1 MRNAAI
7 DIGNTGTK
15 YGIFEEDVLVA
26 QGYFGGQDNL
36 PAALL
41 NHTFDNAI
49 VASVGAEAQ
58 SISIKERLSVTGK
71 LVELTPQAA
80 LPVINLYKTPQTL
93 GADRIAGA
101 VGANYFFP
109 GRNCLVFDAGTCITH
124 DFVDA
129 QRQYHGGGIAPGLH
143 MKFRALHTFT
153 QRLPLV
159 EQINENFPLTG
170 QTTQESIQSGVLA
183 GSVAELNGLIQAYT
197 EKAPD
202 LLVILCG
209 GDAGFFESNLKGR
222 IFVIPELVLIGLH
235 RILTHNV

>member
-1 MRNAAI
+1 MRNVAI

-15 YGIFEEDVLVA
+15 YGLFEGGAIVK
-26 QGYFGGQDNL
+26 QGYFEGQETL
-36 PAALL
+36 PPALL
-41 NHTFDNAI
+41 NQTFDHAI
-49 VASVGAEAQ
+49 VASVAANAQ
-58 SISIKERLSVTGK
+58 SIKERLSVTGK
-71 LVELTPQAA
+71 LLELTPQAA
-80 LPVINLYKTPQTL
+80 LPVLNLYKTPQTL
-93 GADRIAGA
+93 GADRVAAA
-101 VGANYFFP
+101 VGASYLFP
-109 GRNCLVFDAGTCITH
+109 GRNCLVFDAGTCVTH

-129 QRQYHGGGIAPGLH
+129 QGRYHGGGIAPGLQ

-159 EQINENFPLTG
+159 QQIDENFPLTG

-183 GSVAELNGLIQAYT
+183 GSVAELNGLIQSYA

-202 LLVILCG
+202 LVVILCG

>member
-15 YGIFEEDVLVA
+15 YGIFEQGALVE
-26 QGYFGGQDNL
+26 QGYFEGQEHL
-36 PAALL
+36 PPSLV
-41 NHTFDNAI
+41 NQTFAHAI
-49 VASVGAEAQ
+49 VASVAADAH
-58 SISIKERLSVTGK
+58 SIQERLLVSGK
-71 LVELTPQAA
+71 LLTLTPQAA
-80 LPVINLYKTPQTL
+80 LPVSNLYKTPQTL
-93 GADRIAGA
+93 GADRIAA
-101 VGANYFFP
+101 VVGANYLFP
-109 GRNCLVFDAGTCITH
+109 GRNCLIFDAGTCITH

-129 QRQYHGGGIAPGLH
+129 QAQYHGGGIAPGLH

-153 QRLPLV
+153 KRLPLV
-159 EQINENFPLTG
+159 EQINPDTKLTG
-170 QTTQESIQSGVLA
+170 QSTEESIQSGVLS

-202 LLVILCG
+202 LVVILCG
-209 GDAGFFESNLKGR
+209 GDAGFFESKLKGR